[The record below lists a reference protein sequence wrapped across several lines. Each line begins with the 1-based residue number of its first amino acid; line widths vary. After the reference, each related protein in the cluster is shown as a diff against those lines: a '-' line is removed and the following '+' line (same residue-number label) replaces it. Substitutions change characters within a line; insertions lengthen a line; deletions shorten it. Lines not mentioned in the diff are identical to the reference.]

1 MAKKK
6 KNTKISEVLGGEFFD
21 SKSFKEN
28 RWLIFEVII
37 FLILTIM
44 ANHKVS
50 SQIATINDLKE
61 QVEEYK
67 SRNAYAQSK
76 LIKVK
81 MESELG
87 KEVIKDSLIPLE
99 NHPHKLLIRI
109 DDAKKN

>member
-61 QVEEYK
+61 QVVEYK

-81 MESELG
+81 MESEQG

-109 DDAKKN
+109 DDAKKK